1 MALKVMAVFGTR
13 PEAIKL
19 APVIDELR
27 QRDGVECRVVVTAQH
42 REMIDQAL
50 NIFEIRPDADLNI
63 MRPDQTLDD
72 VVCRALAGIA
82 PVFETMEPD
91 VVLVQGDTT
100 SALAMAL
107 AASHRGITVGHV
119 EAGLRT
125 HDKAHPFPEELN
137 RQMIGRLADLHFAPT
152 EIARDNL
159 LAEGIAS
166 DRVFLTGNTVVDTLL
181 RLSTEI
187 REPVDD
193 TLRRI
198 DFDKQRVI
206 LVTAHRR
213 ENFGAPL
220 EHIATAVRQIA
231 EEHADVEIVLPVHPN
246 PRVSA
251 VMRAALA
258 NVERVHLVKPLNYSD
273 LIWVLARCYFAMTD
287 SGGIQEEAPTFKKP
301 VLVMREKTERPEGI
315 EAGVAKIVG
324 TTVYRLVGAAS
335 DLLNNE
341 GVYASMRARK
351 NPYGDGHAAARI
363 ADILLETLSD
373 TARKL

>member
-27 QRDGVECRVVVTAQH
+27 KRDGVVCSVVVTAQH
-42 REMIDQAL
+42 RDMIDQAL
-50 NIFEIRPDADLNI
+50 NIFSLVPDSDLDI

-72 VVCRALAGIA
+72 IVCRSLAGIA
-82 PVFETMEPD
+82 PVLEVMTPD

-100 SALAMAL
+100 SAMAMAL

-125 HDKAHPFPEELN
+125 YDKTQPFPEEMN
-137 RQMIGRLADLHFAPT
+137 RQLIGRLADLHFAPT

-159 LAEGIAS
+159 LGEGVS
-166 DRVFLTGNTVVDTLL
+166 KDRVFLTGNTVVDTLL

-187 REPVDD
+187 REPANEA
-193 TLRRI
+193 LRQV
-198 DFDKQRVI
+198 DFDSKRVI

-213 ENFGAPL
+213 ENFGPPL
-220 EHIATAVRQIA
+220 EHIAAAVRQIA
-231 EEHADVEIVLPVHPN
+231 EENPDVEIVLPVHPN
-246 PRVSA
+246 PRVSGIIQP
-251 VMRAALA
+251 ALA
-258 NVERVHLVKPLNYSD
+258 HAERVHLVSPLDYPD

-315 EAGVAKIVG
+315 EAGVAKLVG

-335 DLLNNE
+335 DLLTNDE
-341 GVYASMRARK
+341 VYASMRARK
-351 NPYGDGHAAARI
+351 NPYGDGHAASRI
-363 ADILLETLSD
+363 ADILTKSTL
-373 TARKL
+373 